1 MVTFC
6 REIMDKQTCS
16 RQPAALI
23 VGRPSDEFVRHAIGA
38 LGRHNVEFVLCED
51 VYDAVSKA
59 ARQEGGNILV
69 IGRLGEL
76 SREQGRF
83 FRIVCGSGFS
93 CCCLADGDVVRRQD
107 RILGALE
114 NGVLMIREPMEI
126 EGVVAAL
133 LSDIAGRPPEKEH
146 RSDRPRG
153 IKRVVS
159 TLLGS
164 RGARREGEQKRG
176 RAFLKDDFMT
186 TKDERDALL
195 GA

>member
-1 MVTFC
+1 MNNRKSCT
-6 REIMDKQTCS
+6 K
-16 RQPAALI
+16 PAAFI
-23 VGRPSDEFVRHAIGA
+23 VGRPSDELVRHAIGA
-38 LGRHNVEFVLCED
+38 LGRYNVEFVLCED
-51 VYDAVSKA
+51 VYDAVSKL

-76 SREQGRF
+76 SREEGRF
-83 FRIVCGSGFS
+83 FRIVCGGGFS

-114 NGVLMIREPMEI
+114 NGVVMIREPMEI

-133 LSDIAGRPPEKEH
+133 LRGAAGRPPGKE
-146 RSDRPRG
+146 RKSKTRRG
-153 IKRVVS
+153 IEGVVS

-164 RGARREGEQKRG
+164 RSMRRAGEQKRG
-176 RAFLKDDFMT
+176 SAFLKDDFMT